1 MDFGTIR
8 DSVMLVL
15 MFIVFGVP
23 ALAISTRI
31 ALKPVIEALVRLRDI
46 SAARGAVDSD
56 PRLAALESEV
66 SRLQAEVQRLSESE
80 AFIHQL
86 TSRCRP
92 FAAGDSS
99 YCSAGLKVLALP
111 AA

>member
-1 MDFGTIR
+1 MDSGAIR

-23 ALAISTRI
+23 ALAIPTRI

-56 PRLAALESEV
+56 QRVAALESEV
-66 SRLQAEVQRLSESE
+66 GRLQAEVQRLSESE
-80 AFIHQL
+80 AFTRQL
-86 TSRCRP
+86 IQGGNPKR
-92 FAAGDSS
+92 
-99 YCSAGLKVLALP
+99 
-111 AA
+111 

>member
-15 MFIVFGVP
+15 MFMVFGVP
-23 ALAISTRI
+23 ALAISARI

-46 SAARGAVDSD
+46 SAARGAADSD

-66 SRLQAEVQRLSESE
+66 QRLQVEVQRLSEAD
-80 AFIHQL
+80 AFTRQL
-86 TSRCRP
+86 NQG
-92 FAAGDSS
+92 GDPGSS
-99 YCSAGLKVLALP
+99 
-111 AA
+111 